1 MKLFDATLSTLEKA
15 LDVRLVRQNVL
26 ASNLANANTPGF
38 QPQDVDFARSLE
50 AVQAQSTAGEGALP
64 AEQAVVTVPM
74 PGTSPG
80 LDGNGVDADRT
91 MVALAQN
98 ALQYGAA
105 ARAAGKKLAILRY
118 VVTDGNG

>member
-50 AVQAQSTAGEGALP
+50 AVQAQSTAGEGSLP

-74 PGTSPG
+74 PGASPG